1 MFCAAGWPKRKQ
13 TNMPAPETSSTKI
26 TGPQKAAILLVA
38 LGDKISGEVMKQLND
53 EEAKAVGKAIARL
66 EKITPGQTES
76 VLEEFCQLTKQNA
89 GRGGFDYAKRVL
101 SNAFGPEGAKR
112 IADHLPRIEARF
124 NKNMESLQKADPNQL
139 SRFIENEHPQTIALI
154 LSHLSPS
161 QAASLLANLPAP
173 LRADVTLRIAQ
184 LDRVSPDVVARI
196 SIVISEKLKTLG
208 EVKMELRG
216 GPRSVA
222 EILNRMEGSMSDE
235 ILSAMQDEQPLV
247 DAIRHFMFTFDD
259 LLLIDSAAM
268 KEVVGKIDR
277 KLLVVALK
285 GTSDQMKSQFLQCMS
300 MRGAEML
307 KEDMEAAGP
316 VRIRD
321 VETAQ
326 QQILAVVRQLESEGT
341 LSLKG
346 GGGAEYVV

>member
-1 MFCAAGWPKRKQ
+1 
-13 TNMPAPETSSTKI
+13 MPSTENGSTKI

-53 EEAKAVGKAIARL
+53 EEAKAVSKAIARL
-66 EKITPGQTES
+66 EKVTPSQTES
-76 VLEEFCQLTKQNA
+76 VLEEFCNLTRQN
-89 GRGGFDYAKRVL
+89 GGLGGFDYAKRVL
-101 SNAFGPEGAKR
+101 ANAFGPEGAKR
-112 IADHLPRIEARF
+112 IADHLPRVGARF

-139 SRFIENEHPQTIALI
+139 SRFIAGEHPQTIALI

-161 QAASLLANLPAP
+161 QAASLLANLPMP
-173 LRADVTLRIAQ
+173 LRSDVTLRIAQ

-222 EILNRMEGSMSDE
+222 EILNRMEGTMSDE
-235 ILSAMQDEQPLV
+235 ILSNIQDEQPLV

-259 LLLIDSAAM
+259 LLLIDSMAM

-285 GTSDQMKSQFLQCMS
+285 GTSDQLKNQFLQCMS
-300 MRGAEML
+300 SRGAEML

-321 VETAQ
+321 VEGAQ

-346 GGGAEYVV
+346 GGGSEYVV

>member
-1 MFCAAGWPKRKQ
+1 
-13 TNMPAPETSSTKI
+13 MPATESSSTKI

-53 EEAKAVGKAIARL
+53 EEAKAVSKAIARL
-66 EKITPGQTES
+66 DKVTPSQTEA
-76 VLEEFCQLTKQNA
+76 VLEEFCQLTGQNGG

-112 IADHLPRIEARF
+112 IAEHLPRIGVRF
-124 NKNMESLQKADPNQL
+124 NKNFESLQKADPNQL
-139 SRFIENEHPQTIALI
+139 SRFIESEHPQTIALI
-154 LSHLSPS
+154 LSHLSPT
-161 QAASLLANLPAP
+161 QAASLLGTLPLQ
-173 LRADVTLRIAQ
+173 LRSDVTLRIAQ

-208 EVKMELRG
+208 EVRMELHG

-222 EILNRMEGSMSDE
+222 EILNRMEGTMSDE
-235 ILSAMQDEQPLV
+235 ILGSLQDEQPLV
-247 DAIRHFMFTFDD
+247 DAIRHYMFTFDD
-259 LLLIDSAAM
+259 LLLVDNMAM

-285 GTSDQMKSQFLQCMS
+285 GTSDQLKNQFLQCMS
-300 MRGAEML
+300 QRGAEML
-307 KEDMEAAGP
+307 REDMEAAGP
-316 VRIRD
+316 VRIRE
-321 VETAQ
+321 VEAAQ

>member
-1 MFCAAGWPKRKQ
+1 
-13 TNMPAPETSSTKI
+13 MPVTESTSNKI

-53 EEAKAVGKAIARL
+53 EEVKAVSKAIAKL
-66 EKITPGQTES
+66 DKVTPSQTES
-76 VLEEFCQLTKQNA
+76 VLEEFCQMAGQNGG

-112 IADHLPRIEARF
+112 ISDHLPRMGTRI
-124 NKNMESLQKADPNQL
+124 NKNLETLQKADPNQL
-139 SRFIENEHPQTIALI
+139 SRFIESEHPQTIALI
-154 LSHLSPS
+154 LSHLSAS
-161 QAASLLANLPAP
+161 QAASLLANLPMP
-173 LRADVTLRIAQ
+173 LRSDVTLRIAQ

-208 EVKMELRG
+208 EVKMELHG

-222 EILNRMEGSMSDE
+222 EILNRMDGAMSDE
-235 ILSAMQDEQPLV
+235 ILGNMQDEQPLV
-247 DAIRHFMFTFDD
+247 DAIRHYMFTFDD
-259 LLLIDSAAM
+259 LLLIDTMAM
-268 KEVVGKIDR
+268 KEVVSKIDR

-285 GTSDQMKSQFLQCMS
+285 GTSDQLKNQFLQCMS
-300 MRGAEML
+300 QRGAEML
-307 KEDMEAAGP
+307 REDMEAAGP

-321 VETAQ
+321 VEAAQ
-326 QQILAVVRQLESEGT
+326 QQILVVVRELESEGT

-346 GGGAEYVV
+346 GGGTEYVV

>member
-1 MFCAAGWPKRKQ
+1 MAAS
-13 TNMPAPETSSTKI
+13 ESTSNKI
-26 TGPQKAAILLVA
+26 TGAQKAAILLVA

-53 EEAKAVGKAIARL
+53 DEAKAVGKAIARL
-66 EKITPGQTES
+66 DKGTPSQTES
-76 VLEEFCQLTKQNA
+76 VLEEFCQLTRQNGA
-89 GRGGFDYAKRVL
+89 RGGFDYAKRVL

-112 IADHLPRIEARF
+112 ISDHLPRLGVRF

-139 SRFIENEHPQTIALI
+139 SRFIESEHPQTIALI

-161 QAASLLANLPAP
+161 QAALLLANLPLP
-173 LRADVTLRIAQ
+173 LRSDVTLRIAQ

-222 EILNRMEGSMSDE
+222 EILNRMEGAMSDE
-235 ILSAMQDEQPLV
+235 ILGSLQDEQPMV
-247 DAIRHFMFTFDD
+247 DAIRLLFFTFDD
-259 LLLIDSAAM
+259 LMLVDNMAM

-285 GTSDQMKSQFLQCMS
+285 GTSDQLKNQFLQCMS
-300 MRGAEML
+300 QRGAEML
-307 KEDMEAAGP
+307 REDMEAAGP

-321 VETAQ
+321 VEAAQ

-346 GGGAEYVV
+346 GAGAEYVV

>member
-1 MFCAAGWPKRKQ
+1 
-13 TNMPAPETSSTKI
+13 MPATESTSSKI

-53 EEAKAVGKAIARL
+53 EEAKAISKAIARL
-66 EKITPGQTES
+66 DKVTPSQTES
-76 VLEEFCQLTKQNA
+76 VLEEFCQLTRTKRRPRRLRLRQA
-89 GRGGFDYAKRVL
+89 RALERFRTGRRQAHRRPSSAHRSTL
-101 SNAFGPEGAKR
+101 
-112 IADHLPRIEARF
+112 
-124 NKNMESLQKADPNQL
+124 NKNLESLQKADPNQL

-161 QAASLLANLPAP
+161 QAASLLATLPVP
-173 LRADVTLRIAQ
+173 LRSDVTLRIAQ

-196 SIVISEKLKTLG
+196 SVVISEKLKTLG
-208 EVKMELRG
+208 EVKMELHG

-222 EILNRMEGSMSDE
+222 EILNRMEGAMSDE
-235 ILSAMQDEQPLV
+235 ILANMQDEQPLV
-247 DAIRHFMFTFDD
+247 DAIRHYMFTFDD
-259 LLLIDSAAM
+259 LLLIDTMAM

-285 GTSDQMKSQFLQCMS
+285 GTSDQLKNQFLQCMS
-300 MRGAEML
+300 HARRGDAAGRHGSRGAG
-307 KEDMEAAGP
+307 AHPRRGA
-316 VRIRD
+316 
-321 VETAQ
+321 AQ

-346 GGGAEYVV
+346 GGGGEYVV